1 MLEETTAESTTGV
14 TDETAE
20 TTDRLPSEMQYI
32 CSVCGKLVIPKEIPT
47 ARGTRHQC
55 PECKKFMKPLTPED
69 VEQRQA
75 AETKI
80 APLEIEMTT
89 RVKELLQ
96 LHLPKVYGIPA
107 RHSSARIIAII
118 DTLSPQIAT
127 NPFNL
132 HNHIKRYAPSAD
144 DQHLE
149 SIINTVFAQL
159 ESEGYK
165 PGISSQFIPSYGTPA
180 RPYVAYQP
188 QYPTAPPY
196 PTANPQYPPQ
206 YPTGQPPP
214 QQVKVIVDGQEI
226 TTDLQGSMAWK
237 KYLDEQKII
246 KAEEEDR
253 AEQKRQRQETHDLEK
268 QKFQQ
273 EIKNLAGAEG
283 GKDGTLV
290 EVKIGDQTIKV
301 PAAIAPFYLMN
312 QRKESPEVAALKT
325 TLDATQQEIKEL
337 RENANKK
344 EINNLQNS
352 INALAEKM
360 DKQPTFVEQLKSFDE
375 LANIRGFSPT
385 GKTTLDVLSEI
396 GKNVDGR
403 AQQMLNRMPSVDSFT
418 PDIKR
423 TAEERKKKAAGLQD
437 NLEKKEGILAAEDA
451 LIAAASKMG

>member
-1 MLEETTAESTTGV
+1 MPDTKDTSATIEDA
-14 TDETAE
+14 AE
-20 TTDRLPSEMQYI
+20 TTESLPSQMQYI
-32 CSVCGKLVIPKEIPT
+32 CSVCGKPVVPKEVQT
-47 ARGTRHQC
+47 ARGIRYQC

-69 VEQRQA
+69 VEQREA

-107 RHSSARIIAII
+107 LRSSARITAII

-180 RPYVAYQP
+180 YVAYQP
-188 QYPTAPPY
+188 HYPTAPPY

-206 YPTGQPPP
+206 YPAGQSPP

-237 KYLDEQKII
+237 KYLDEQKIT

-290 EVKIGDQTIKV
+290 EVKIGEQTIKV

-337 RENANKK
+337 RESANKK
-344 EINNLQNS
+344 QIDDLQGS
-352 INALAEKM
+352 ISALAEKM

-375 LANIRGFSPT
+375 LAGLRGFSPT

-403 AQQMLNRMPSVDSFT
+403 AQQMLNRMPTVDSFT
-418 PDIKR
+418 PDVKR

-437 NLEKKEGILAAEDA
+437 NLEKKEGILVAEDA